1 MMSIR
6 FPKALIVLFAMAI
19 AGCDEVD
26 KLLTFKISNST
37 IFRIESTV
45 PLNVPLEIATPDI
58 STNSNQTFS
67 NNNTSADKVKDIKLE
82 NVDLTAVSP
91 AGRNFNFLKSVSI
104 YISTTSTNEILLAS
118 VDEVPMNVTTVE
130 LTPTTQKLD
139 EYVKASSYKLRTRIV
154 TRETLTQAVDVKA
167 SIVFK
172 VTADPL

>member
-1 MMSIR
+1 MSVR
-6 FPKALIVLFAMAI
+6 FLKGVILVFVMSVSA
-19 AGCDEVD
+19 CDEVD

-37 IFRIESTV
+37 VFRIENTV

-58 STNSNQTFS
+58 STNSSQTFS
-67 NNNTSADKVKDIKLE
+67 NNNTRADLVKDIKLE
-82 NVDLTAVSP
+82 SADLTAVSP

-118 VDEVPMNVTTVE
+118 VEEVPMNVTTVE

-167 SIVFK
+167 EIVFK
-172 VTADPL
+172 VTANPL